1 MCLFSRYGSA
11 ALASTLQGRLV
22 SSYCWRTKLAD
33 EPGAR
38 PPSLW
43 PLVDGLRV
51 HVGGG
56 ITRWR
61 RRRTVRPVAYRLK
74 NGSYLLRASS
84 PPTVTG
90 WGCDTTLFLSSV
102 DWLLWTDGSEV
113 RVRSRGRRVHACPPP
128 APPSALVAG
137 RMNLASCPGQG
148 LCLSHAR
155 LDPRHFMALTSP
167 PTVTAALNEAA
178 HMCTDRV
185 GSEPSVQLN
194 TVWPILFKARR
205 CFGAPAGSIV
215 SASGFFL
222 FHAGVRAFTVYQ
234 ARTMAC
240 PL

>member
-22 SSYCWRTKLAD
+22 SSYCWKTKLAD

-56 ITRWR
+56 ITRWRRR

-128 APPSALVAG
+128 PCPSLGLGCGPHESGLLSGPRALFKSCSVGPQAFHG
-137 RMNLASCPGQG
+137 FNLATHGN
-148 LCLSHAR
+148 R
-155 LDPRHFMALTSP
+155 
-167 PTVTAALNEAA
+167 
-178 HMCTDRV
+178 CT
-185 GSEPSVQLN
+185 
-194 TVWPILFKARR
+194 
-205 CFGAPAGSIV
+205 
-215 SASGFFL
+215 
-222 FHAGVRAFTVYQ
+222 
-234 ARTMAC
+234 
-240 PL
+240 